1 MSYQET
7 NKADPGYAG
16 YPFQL
21 TLSSNGLPGR
31 WVGGWMD
38 GWLFTLYWAL
48 VRQLCSSMN
57 HFSTLSVHL
66 SKLSSDCPKTC
77 EQKVWTAGHYWE
89 CLLSRAP
96 YKAETE

>member
-1 MSYQET
+1 MSYQEK

-38 GWLFTLYWAL
+38 GWMVIYLILGL
-48 VRQLCSSMN
+48 GS
-57 HFSTLSVHL
+57 
-66 SKLSSDCPKTC
+66 
-77 EQKVWTAGHYWE
+77 
-89 CLLSRAP
+89 AP
-96 YKAETE
+96 MFKHEPF